1 MRFSLNLTYQPGVD
15 WEQKNIAEYMKP
27 QLKKIG
33 IDVNLV
39 PPADFQDWYQS
50 IAAWDH
56 DMTANNNFSW
66 SDPVI
71 GVYRMVMSTNIKHR
85 VWTNTS
91 GYINEEVDRLLNAAA
106 IETDMKKRRNLYVEF
121 QKILAQDL
129 PVYFTVQSN
138 FHSAYNSELMSTPT
152 GIYGAIGPMHS
163 VYWKE
168 RKRTLKELEI
178 STVPEHCLP
187 RKALDASRS
196 PACCLQVAT
205 VGFHKAAFS

>member
-1 MRFSLNLTYQPGVD
+1 MKTPANSKAVFIIDGNHFDTLQGFFDTVSLTLIPGVD

-33 IDVNLV
+33 IDINLV
-39 PPADFQDWYQS
+39 PPADFMDWYKS

-71 GVYRMVMSTNIKHR
+71 GVYRMVLSTNIKNR

-91 GYINEEVDRLLNAAA
+91 GYVNLEVDRLLNEAAV
-106 IETDMKKRRNLYVEF
+106 ETDMAKRRALYVEF

-138 FHSAYNSELMSTPT
+138 FHSAYNSELMNTPT
-152 GIYGAIGPMHS
+152 GIYGAIGAMHS
-163 VYWKE
+163 VYWKNG
-168 RKRTLKELEI
+168 
-178 STVPEHCLP
+178 
-187 RKALDASRS
+187 KA
-196 PACCLQVAT
+196 P
-205 VGFHKAAFS
+205 

>member
-33 IDVNLV
+33 IDINLV
-39 PPADFQDWYQS
+39 PPADFMDWYKS

-71 GVYRMVMSTNIKHR
+71 GVYRMVLSTNIKNR

-91 GYINEEVDRLLNAAA
+91 GYVNMEVDRLLNAAA
-106 IETDMKKRRNLYVEF
+106 VETDMAKRRDLYVEF

-129 PVYFTVQSN
+129 P
-138 FHSAYNSELMSTPT
+138 
-152 GIYGAIGPMHS
+152 
-163 VYWKE
+163 
-168 RKRTLKELEI
+168 
-178 STVPEHCLP
+178 CL
-187 RKALDASRS
+187 LYTSDA
-196 PACCLQVAT
+196 ADE
-205 VGFHKAAFS
+205 